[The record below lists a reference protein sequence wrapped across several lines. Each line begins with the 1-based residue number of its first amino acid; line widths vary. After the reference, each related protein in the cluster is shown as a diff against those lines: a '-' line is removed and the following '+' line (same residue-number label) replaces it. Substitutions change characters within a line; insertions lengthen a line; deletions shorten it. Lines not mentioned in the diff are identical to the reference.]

1 MLLPV
6 PDRLVGPLDLKQNP
20 LFIVVPLGTDLGVGV
35 GSAMELASA
44 HVHMIVLIFDC
55 VILSLPSSY

>member
-6 PDRLVGPLDLKQNP
+6 PDRLTGPLDLKQNL
-20 LFIVVPLGTDLGVGV
+20 LFIVVPLGADLGVGV

-44 HVHMIVLIFDC
+44 HVHMIVFLT
-55 VILSLPSSY
+55 V